1 LGLPRTAEVN
11 QVERVRSQ
19 ALVLGFSEIF
29 TAPREGSER
38 PYRNDRLWIICL
50 LL

>member
-19 ALVLGFSEIF
+19 ALVLGCSEMF
-29 TAPREGSER
+29 HR
-38 PYRNDRLWIICL
+38 PA
-50 LL
+50 